1 MRLKNSFGNCSK
13 CGKQIMWI
21 KTKAGKSMPCNPS
34 FVYYKEQKG
43 RQGQNCPYQWRSGC
57 RDSTGLQNMQPDLD
71 ISHTLQHVKQHKCSE
86 RRKRQQFRRIRNN
99 GKD

>member
-21 KTKAGKSMPCNPS
+21 KTKAGKNMPCDPS

-43 RQGQNCPYQWRSGC
+43 GKDRIVLTNGDVVVGTVQDYPEHA
-57 RDSTGLQNMQPDLD
+57 TGFGY
-71 ISHTLQHVKQHKCSE
+71 C
-86 RRKRQQFRRIRNN
+86 RIRKLSQVRLHLSVL
-99 GKD
+99 GLRQ

>member
-43 RQGQNCPYQWRSGC
+43 GKGR
-57 RDSTGLQNMQPDLD
+57 T
-71 ISHTLQHVKQHKCSE
+71 E
-86 RRKRQQFRRIRNN
+86 RI
-99 GKD
+99 

>member
-21 KTKAGKSMPCNPS
+21 KTKAGKNMPCDPS

-43 RQGQNCPYQWRSGC
+43 GKDRIVLTNGGYRHG
-57 RDSTGLQNMQPDLD
+57 TGLSRTCNR
-71 ISHTLQHVKQHKCSE
+71 IWIYFTLC
-86 RRKRQQFRRIRNN
+86 IM
-99 GKD
+99 